1 MQGLPRMGSPRAI
14 RWRKGELIGAGAY
27 GRVYMGLNLDSGELI
42 AVKQVCISVNNI
54 TKEKAQAHI
63 RELEEEVKLLQNLS
77 HPNIVRYLGTARE
90 EEALN
95 IFLEFVPGGSIAS
108 LLGKFGSFTEPV
120 IRMYTR
126 QLLVGLEYLH
136 SNHIM
141 HRDIKGANI
150 LVDNKGCI
158 KLADFGAS
166 KKVVKLATI
175 SEAKSMKGTPYW
187 MAPEVIRQTG
197 HNWQA
202 DMWSV
207 GCTVIEMATGKPPWS
222 QQFQEVAA
230 LFHIGTTKSHPPI
243 PEHLSH
249 QGKDFL
255 LKCLQREPTLRPSAT
270 ELLKH
275 PFVLTCEIQGGL
287 DGSEDIQQQQAA
299 DGHLQEQQANRGNT
313 ELQSVKDMDDLN
325 CSVRLDSVRFDSI
338 QHDTWNESYNP
349 VSEPSFVDGNN
360 WRLNLTANGGFSVGG
375 PVANGDLTSMGTP
388 ECEHNL
394 GERGWSLQQQEEDEV
409 TESKIRAFL
418 DEKALEL
425 KRLQTPLYEEL
436 YETSMR
442 SSEIPASTGPAES
455 FIAPLNPAIAKQQ
468 THSPSKSPGSL
479 SGRSIGI
486 RSSQE
491 SETSVSSGSPSGT
504 GAPSPSV
511 NCSPLLEIPSA
522 RLNEWK
528 GLINDTQQPLPSPS
542 LSSSERQ
549 RLWKEELEQELRMKR
564 EEKRKQLAKQGS
576 PMSPPNSRGLQRPAS
591 RLATASQI

>member
-1 MQGLPRMGSPRAI
+1 
-14 RWRKGELIGAGAY
+14 
-27 GRVYMGLNLDSGELI
+27 
-42 AVKQVCISVNNI
+42 
-54 TKEKAQAHI
+54 
-63 RELEEEVKLLQNLS
+63 
-77 HPNIVRYLGTARE
+77 
-90 EEALN
+90 
-95 IFLEFVPGGSIAS
+95 
-108 LLGKFGSFTEPV
+108 
-120 IRMYTR
+120 
-126 QLLVGLEYLH
+126 
-136 SNHIM
+136 M

-275 PFVLTCEIQGGL
+275 PFVLTCENQGGL
-287 DGSEDIQQQQAA
+287 DDSEDIQQQAAA

-313 ELQSVKDMDDLN
+313 ELRSVKGTWRQVGQDSWKPTGVLGKGSSFSFRGSPYSVKNSDNINWASRRVGNSVMDDLN
-325 CSVRLDSVRFDSI
+325 CSVRLDSVRLDSI
-338 QHDTWNESYNP
+338 QHDTWNESYNS

-360 WRLNLTANGGFSVGG
+360 WRLHLTTNGGFSVGG
-375 PVANGDLTSMGTP
+375 PVANGDLASMGTP
-388 ECEHNL
+388 ECEHSL

-409 TESKIRAFL
+409 IESKIRAFL

-442 SSEIPASTGPAES
+442 SSEISASTRPPES

-479 SGRSIGI
+479 SGRSIGF

-491 SETSVSSGSPSGT
+491 SETSVSSGSRSGT

-564 EEKRKQLAKQGS
+564 EEKRKQSAKQSS